1 MWIRLQQFIIL
12 SRITFFIY
20 LIQSESL
27 AIADTLKKFNLHF
40 MAFFRELAFKTI
52 TFFLK
57 ILVINFKDY
66 FDLGEN
72 VNFLYAKNFFLY

>member
-1 MWIRLQQFIIL
+1 MNKTAAIYNIVKNYF
-12 SRITFFIY
+12 FFIY
-20 LIQSESL
+20 LIQYESL
-27 AIADTLKKFNLHF
+27 AIADTLKKINLHF

-52 TFFLK
+52 IFLK